1 MVDEPEKGWRET
13 LHDGRLVEHR
23 VQAGPFASSDEFF
36 TWLRHHL
43 AEEGQLTDA
52 EEEIC
57 GLLLLGRN
65 YLEIATA
72 RHVAVETIKWHVK
85 RILRKLDVD
94 SAREMLL
101 VIGYRIDQ
109 AR

>member
-1 MVDEPEKGWRET
+1 MADEPEDGWGET
-13 LHDGRLVEHR
+13 LQDGRLVAPSAR
-23 VQAGPFASSDEFF
+23 VVPFASSDEFF
-36 TWLRHHL
+36 AWLRHHL
-43 AEEGQLTDA
+43 TEEGQLTLA

-72 RHVAVETIKWHVK
+72 RDVAVETIKWHVK

-94 SAREMLL
+94 SAREMLV

-109 AR
+109 GH